1 MLVKKKKVSLGS
13 KIYDRFNK
21 DAMGNTVLVM
31 STFCADGISDPQIS
45 SWPGLGVGALFPT
58 VAEKGHSYG
67 KQNQ

>member
-1 MLVKKKKVSLGS
+1 MLVKKKFSLGS

-21 DAMGNTVLVM
+21 DAMSNTVLVM
-31 STFCADGISDPQIS
+31 STFWADGISDPQIS
-45 SWPGLGVGALFPT
+45 GWPGLGIGALFPT